1 MNTIQDSQFKI
12 QNLLTCLLIIGCL
25 AVSSGASAAGLD
37 DLVGRIQKEFSRI
50 KDISGTFS
58 QSSYIK
64 DIEQTQKYSGRFFIK
79 KPSRMMWEYSGPR
92 DEKVIINNTDTW
104 IYRKSLN
111 QVMKMKFTKKAYS
124 QVPIALLE
132 SLENIRTDFDIS
144 MTRENALQLRPKRKV
159 GMIKTLVLETA
170 PEGFPVK
177 MFTIFDTYGNII
189 MIELDNIKINSGLDD
204 SLFVFKAPPGA
215 EVFDMGE

>member
-1 MNTIQDSQFKI
+1 MKKVQSSRFKVQSSVI
-12 QNLLTCLLIIGCL
+12 GLLIIISL
-25 AVSSGASAAGLD
+25 AVSTGASGAGVD
-37 DLVGRIQKEFSRI
+37 ELVGRIQKEFSRI

-79 KPSRMMWEYSGPR
+79 KPSRMMWEYSSPR

-104 IYRKSLN
+104 IYKKSLN

-124 QVPIALLE
+124 QVPIALLD

-144 MTRENALQLRPKRKV
+144 MTKENALQLRPKRKV
-159 GMIKTLVLETA
+159 GMIKTLVLETV

-204 SLFVFKAPPGA
+204 SLFVFKIPPGA

>member
-1 MNTIQDSQFKI
+1 MNTIQDSKFKI
-12 QNLLTCLLIIGCL
+12 QNLIICLLITIPL
-25 AVSSGASAAGLD
+25 AVSSGASAAGVD
-37 DLVGRIQKEFSRI
+37 DLVNRIQKEFSRI

-58 QSSYIK
+58 QSSYIR
-64 DIEQTQKYSGRFFIK
+64 DIEETQKYSGRFFIK
-79 KPSRMMWEYSGPR
+79 KPSRMMWEYSAPR

-104 IYRKSLN
+104 VYKKSLN

-124 QVPIALLE
+124 QVPIALLD
-132 SLENIRTDFDIS
+132 SLENISSDFDIS
-144 MTRENALQLRPKRKV
+144 MTKDNALQLRPKRKV
-159 GMIKTLVLETA
+159 GMIKTLVIETA
-170 PEGFPVK
+170 PKGFPVK

-204 SLFVFKAPPGA
+204 SLFVFKVPPGA

>member
-1 MNTIQDSQFKI
+1 MKKVQSSKFKVQSSVI
-12 QNLLTCLLIIGCL
+12 ALLIISSL
-25 AVSSGASAAGLD
+25 AVSTHASAAGVD
-37 DLVGRIQKEFSRI
+37 NLVNRIQKKFSGI

-58 QSSYIK
+58 QSSYIR

-79 KPSRMMWEYSGPR
+79 KPSRMMWEYSSPR

-111 QVMKMKFTKKAYS
+111 QVIKMKFTKKAYS
-124 QVPIALLE
+124 QVPIALLD
-132 SLENIRTDFDIS
+132 SLENIRTDFDIR
-144 MTRENALQLRPKRKV
+144 MTKENALQLKPKHRV

-170 PEGFPVK
+170 PGNFPIK
-177 MFTIFDTYGNII
+177 MFTIFDTYGNVI
-189 MIELDNIKINSGLDD
+189 MIELNDIKINSGLKD
-204 SLFVFKAPPGA
+204 SLFVFKVPPGA